1 MDWKRKSI
9 CFSVLSGVE
18 PVQYLPPC
26 FESLDSSLFLS
37 SFVKAR
43 PAASVVMFVL
53 ACTELVQIFVKRI
66 SAINRVMTTLPR
78 SAKTIRDIP
87 EDIQL
92 KLGASLVYSI

>member
-43 PAASVVMFVL
+43 PAAFVL
-53 ACTELVQIFVKRI
+53 ACTELVQIFVERI

>member
-43 PAASVVMFVL
+43 PAAAVVMFVL
-53 ACTELVQIFVKRI
+53 ACELVQIFVKRI

>member
-1 MDWKRKSI
+1 M
-9 CFSVLSGVE
+9 
-18 PVQYLPPC
+18 
-26 FESLDSSLFLS
+26 
-37 SFVKAR
+37 KAR
-43 PAASVVMFVL
+43 PAAAVVMFVL
-53 ACTELVQIFVKRI
+53 ACELVQIFVKRI